1 MIDIHTHVLSN
12 LRSDDGP
19 KDPEKSRLMI
29 QKAAEEGVTKIV
41 ATPHMLT
48 PIPERREEIYEAIR
62 ALGPTEAEIIPGSE
76 IFADDVVLK
85 SSESLICLG
94 DSNYLLI
101 EFPRAQLP
109 EYTED
114 IFFDLQTRGY
124 ECIFAHPERN
134 GSIVNDPNILV
145 DLIEAG
151 VLVQINAGSIL
162 GRYGKDSQKTAE
174 ILLEHDMVHFIATDM
189 HSDKNRYYS
198 LKEAVEVAKKYTD
211 RAVDLVTTNPEL
223 ILSGEYLEPPEPKEY
238 KKRGFWFFRF

>member
-101 EFPRAQLP
+101 EFPALSFPSTPRTSFSISKPEATSASLP
-109 EYTED
+109 
-114 IFFDLQTRGY
+114 IQ
-124 ECIFAHPERN
+124 
-134 GSIVNDPNILV
+134 
-145 DLIEAG
+145 
-151 VLVQINAGSIL
+151 
-162 GRYGKDSQKTAE
+162 
-174 ILLEHDMVHFIATDM
+174 
-189 HSDKNRYYS
+189 
-198 LKEAVEVAKKYTD
+198 
-211 RAVDLVTTNPEL
+211 
-223 ILSGEYLEPPEPKEY
+223 SGTVRL
-238 KKRGFWFFRF
+238 